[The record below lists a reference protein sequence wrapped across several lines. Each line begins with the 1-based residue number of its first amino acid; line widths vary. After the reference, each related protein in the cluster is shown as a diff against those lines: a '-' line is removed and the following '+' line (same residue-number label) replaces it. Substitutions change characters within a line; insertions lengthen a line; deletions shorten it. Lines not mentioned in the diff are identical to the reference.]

1 MSDQRLTVQMLD
13 AQRGHTELMRLWAWA
28 KPMLLA
34 GHRLVAKVEKATRSV
49 EQNGLLHSRIGD
61 VAKHVPWAGAKR
73 PPETWKRLL
82 TAAWLRARGE
92 SIEILPALDG
102 YGVDVVFRHT
112 SELTVAECVELSDFI
127 LAWGDEREVP
137 WCRASLGRDAPDSAF
152 QKPKA
157 KQQEEEATA

>member
-1 MSDQRLTVQMLD
+1 MSDQRLSLTLRD
-13 AQRGHTELMRLWAWA
+13 AQSAAPQLAEAW
-28 KPMLLA
+28 KWIKGMLIA
-34 GHRLVAKVEKATRSV
+34 GHRLSFKVEKATRSV

-61 VAKHVPWAGAKR
+61 VAKHVPWAGSKR

-92 SIEILPALDG
+92 SVEILPALDG
-102 YGVDVVFRHT
+102 HGVDVVFRHT

-127 LAWGDEREVP
+127 LAWGDEHGVQ

-152 QKPKA
+152 MPAKA
-157 KQQEEEATA
+157 KRAEEVAA